1 MTIEAETTERSG
13 SYTSAV
19 YGVVSIAAV
28 IVAWQADGNEWH
40 LIEVITGYLL
50 ALWLTHS
57 YAALVSTGTFRSWR
71 GVVGHEFP
79 VAAAGLPALGVAVL
93 GQIFG
98 WNIEEAAD
106 LALTA
111 CAVTLFAIQA
121 SVVRRMGS
129 SRRRLV
135 LTVACD
141 MVIAA
146 VIVALHIIV

>member
-1 MTIEAETTERSG
+1 MTIEAEATERRG
-13 SYTSAV
+13 SSTGAV

-28 IVAWQADGNEWH
+28 IVAWEADGNEWH

-57 YAALVSTGTFRSWR
+57 YAALVSTGTYSSWR
-71 GVVGHEFP
+71 AVVAHEFP
-79 VAAAGLPALGVAVL
+79 VAAAGLPALGMAVL
-93 GQIFG
+93 GQIFS
-98 WNIEEAAD
+98 WNIEEASD
-106 LALTA
+106 LALIA

-121 SVVRRMGS
+121 SVVRRMGA